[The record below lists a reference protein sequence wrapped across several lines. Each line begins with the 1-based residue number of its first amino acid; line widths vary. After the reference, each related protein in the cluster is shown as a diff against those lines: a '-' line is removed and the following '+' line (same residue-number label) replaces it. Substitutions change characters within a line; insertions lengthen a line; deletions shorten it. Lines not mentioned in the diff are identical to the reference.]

1 MQAPPAP
8 TTPSSIAPT
17 GGRGLAPTGAGGV
30 APAANAAA
38 GAAAGGQAPASAQGS
53 GAASSP
59 PPIAAAPVPQLSPF
73 DREWRKWLHDGLVP
87 NTAFAP
93 RTVAVQ
99 SSLTAAQSPV
109 AGGLQASG
117 QGLEVVFRA
126 DPGIHDGRF
135 A

>member
-17 GGRGLAPTGAGGV
+17 GGRGLAPTGASGV
-30 APAANAAA
+30 APATNAAA
-38 GAAAGGQAPASAQGS
+38 GAAAGAQAPAA
-53 GAASSP
+53 

-87 NTAFAP
+87 NTAFTT

-99 SSLTAAQSPV
+99 SNLTAARSPV
-109 AGGLQASG
+109 AGGPQASG
-117 QGLEVVFRA
+117 QGLE
-126 DPGIHDGRF
+126 
-135 A
+135 